1 MGTNYKGLINSN
13 KALTSCIYESI
24 YYIVGTSHVQR
35 TTHDFMRTCLVY
47 QSRSK
52 LQVLV
57 LASKLIHEPF
67 QWA

>member
-35 TTHDFMRTCLVY
+35 TTHIL
-47 QSRSK
+47 
-52 LQVLV
+52 
-57 LASKLIHEPF
+57 
-67 QWA
+67 